1 MYGDQILGKL
11 QRIAIVVNA
20 AKDGALPFAHE
31 LEVQFEKRGIGVQ
44 IFAQYPIGENVFD
57 PVDAIVTVG
66 GDGTLLGVAA
76 MAARLEIPV
85 FAVNHGEVGF
95 LSTVDREHALRQI
108 ENPGASRFKLSERLM
123 LAIKCNETQCLALN
137 DAVVR
142 SKNCARLTKLAV
154 TFNGVPIGEYR
165 ADGVM
170 VASPTGSTAYNLSAG
185 GPVIYPDLD
194 CVAFTPIC
202 QHGRGAYPLV
212 LPASGS
218 LAIAGMDGEFA
229 VYCDGNQM
237 GYAREAIV
245 STFGK
250 KLKLMEMEGL
260 SFFDI
265 LRRKL

>member
-11 QRIAIVVNA
+11 QRVAIVVNV
-20 AKDGALPFAHE
+20 AKDGAFSFARE
-31 LEVQFEKRGIGVQ
+31 IEIQFRRQGAEAQ
-44 IFAQYPIGENVFD
+44 IFSQYPIDENIFS

-76 MAARLEIPV
+76 RAAKLEVPV

-95 LSTVDREHALRQI
+95 LSTVDREQARWQI
-108 ENPGASRFKLSERLM
+108 ENLGANKFRLSERLM
-123 LAIKCNETQCLALN
+123 LAVNLNGAQCLALN

-142 SKNCARLTKLAV
+142 SKNCARLTKLAAI
-154 TFNGVPIGEYR
+154 FNGIPIGEYR
-165 ADGVM
+165 ADGVV

-185 GPVIYPDLD
+185 GPVIYPNLD
-194 CVAFTPIC
+194 CVVFTPVC
-202 QHGRGAYPLV
+202 QHGRSAYPLV

-218 LAIAGMDGEFA
+218 LVIAGMDGECS

-237 GYAREAIV
+237 GYANEV
-245 STFGK
+245 SISAFGK
-250 KLKLMEMEGL
+250 KLKLMEMESL

-265 LRRKL
+265 LRKKL